1 MMPSLGCACIGL
13 AVWGLAGCELAI
25 CPADKEYQEGLPP
38 SKKLK
43 ANIGDLYL
51 SNQISAQRAQEIFE
65 DIKDAGA
72 GSADMK
78 KLSKGLDSDTAQK
91 LGKNPNASRDLGRR
105 LLKRCPW
112 PELY

>member
-1 MMPSLGCACIGL
+1 MFHKR
-13 AVWGLAGCELAI
+13 
-25 CPADKEYQEGLPP
+25 DKEYQEGLPP

-51 SNQISAQRAQEIFE
+51 SNQISAQRAQEMYK
-65 DIKDAGA
+65 DVADAGLL
-72 GSADMK
+72 SADLK
-78 KLSKGLDSDTAQK
+78 HLSKALHSGIAKKQ
-91 LGKNPNASRDLGRR
+91 GRNPNAARNVDRR